1 MKRFLDVLLSFC
13 LILFVLPVLV
23 FCAIVIKLES
33 NGPVFFRQPRMGR
46 NFHPFAILK
55 FRTMRHRSMG
65 SPVTLGQDARITRS
79 GRWMRRHKLDELP
92 QLWNVLCG
100 HMSLVGP
107 RPVIPSIAREFRTQY
122 QQLLRVR
129 PGLTDP
135 AALKYYNECE
145 LLAATP
151 NPLRYFKQV
160 VTPDKL
166 RLSAEYLERATLG
179 SDLAVLA
186 QTVFV
191 VTLRSRIRFIDSSA
205 PCSVLSRRIASPQL
219 KTRIEPNATDARRT
233 FSPATRLR
241 SSLSR

>member
-1 MKRFLDVLLSFC
+1 VKRFLDVLLSFC
-13 LILFVLPVLV
+13 LILLALPVFV

-33 NGPVFFRQPRMGR
+33 NGPVLFRQPRMGR

-55 FRTMRHRSMG
+55 FRTMQHRSKG
-65 SPVTLGQDARITRS
+65 SPVTLGQDARITRC

-92 QLWNVLCG
+92 QLWNVLRG
-100 HMSLVGP
+100 DMSLVGP
-107 RPVIPSIAREFRTQY
+107 RPVVPSIVREFRSQY
-122 QQLLRVR
+122 ERLLCVR

-151 NPLRYFKQV
+151 NPLRHFKQV

-166 RLSAEYLERATLG
+166 RLSAEYLERATVW

-186 QTVFV
+186 QTAFAVMAN
-191 VTLRSRIRFIDSSA
+191 SRIEHERW
-205 PCSVLSRRIASPQL
+205 SVANLLRVSPMRL
-219 KTRIEPNATDARRT
+219 DEYVKVNTTARD
-233 FSPATRLR
+233 
-241 SSLSR
+241 